1 MDQIKRYFGNILA
14 GGAVVGLLNWV
25 NDPQNQ
31 EKIESFTT
39 FLQDS
44 VPLILTGF
52 AALIAFD
59 IGMKV
64 LGFVNLFLPLVKG
77 LLGVLGGFLQLV
89 LDLLVGGE
97 LSFVTWCSVAGAHGE
112 IHGR

>member
-1 MDQIKRYFGNILA
+1 MIKRKEKEEAGEKKVAKESKGFLKDFKPKDSFHGSNQEVLWKHSC

-52 AALIAFD
+52 AALD
-59 IGMKV
+59 W
-64 LGFVNLFLPLVKG
+64 
-77 LLGVLGGFLQLV
+77 LLIS
-89 LDLLVGGE
+89 E
-97 LSFVTWCSVAGAHGE
+97 
-112 IHGR
+112 

>member
-1 MDQIKRYFGNILA
+1 MIKRKEKEEAGEKKVERIQGFPERLQPKIPFMDQIKRYFGNILA

-52 AALIAFD
+52 
-59 IGMKV
+59 K
-64 LGFVNLFLPLVKG
+64 LP
-77 LLGVLGGFLQLV
+77 
-89 LDLLVGGE
+89 
-97 LSFVTWCSVAGAHGE
+97 
-112 IHGR
+112 